1 MGFYNSRLFQ
11 SRLDSFLRSQIC
23 PISKQKM
30 QPCSE
35 DYKSGYSSFHYICP
49 HLHLTLKIGISGSL
63 ISNQDNLY
71 ELLKNQAFIQNYVIE
86 KIKNCTDEE
95 ILITTQMIREA
106 LSSQI
111 SNEVA
116 PKTAQNAPSNP
127 APAPSR
133 TSSFRPPQE
142 K

>member
-1 MGFYNSRLFQ
+1 
-11 SRLDSFLRSQIC
+11 
-23 PISKQKM
+23 M

-35 DYKSGYSSFHYICP
+35 DYKSGYSSFHYVCP
-49 HLHLTLKIGISGSL
+49 YLHPTLKIGISGSL

-71 ELLKNQAFIQNYVIE
+71 DLLKSNTFVQNYVIE

-95 ILITTQMIREA
+95 ILISTQMIREA

-111 SNEVA
+111 SPDAVV
-116 PKTAQNAPSNP
+116 KSTQNPTSNAASLSP
-127 APAPSR
+127 R
-133 TSSFRPPQE
+133 ER